1 MTPYCRIYVA
11 CLASYNAGILHG
23 TWIDANQDADAIRA
37 EVRAMLKSSPC
48 PNVTR
53 QDFECAECSHKWT
66 RDISPYQHIPSACPE
81 CGHTTL
87 IHGTPYPSA
96 EEFAI
101 HDHEGFGNL
110 VGEYTGIDE
119 VVQLAEAIE
128 EHGDKYT
135 GLRSYGFDHD
145 EAMEKLEESYQGCF
159 DSLEDWAEQFL
170 DDTGA
175 FSGAPDMLKTYFDF
189 ERYARDAE
197 LSGDILEI
205 EGDKGKHVF
214 WNH

>member
-1 MTPYCRIYVA
+1 M
-11 CLASYNAGILHG
+11 LKASPEPNV
-23 TWIDANQDADAIRA
+23 IRA
-37 EVRAMLKSSPC
+37 DWTC
-48 PNVTR
+48 
-53 QDFECAECSHKWT
+53 QECGHEWT
-66 RDISPYQHIPSACPE
+66 RDISEYQTPPTSCPE
-81 CGHTTL
+81 CESTAIERGE
-87 IHGTPYPSA
+87 PYPSA

-145 EAMEKLEESYQGCF
+145 EAMEKLEESYQGEYE
-159 DSLEDWAEQFL
+159 SLEDWAEQFL

-189 ERYARDAE
+189 ERYARDAQ

-205 EGDKGKHVF
+205 EGKGRKIHVF